1 VTRFAEGPESVKEIS
16 VARLFEQKRTELE
29 LTALTESLDSPVPI
43 TVSDIN
49 RPGLAMAGF
58 VENFLVERVQVI
70 GQTEVA
76 LLASMDEAGRAAAI
90 GRLLQFSV
98 PCLIVAKDLQLPPAL
113 LDGAARRGIPVLRTP
128 MSTTPFIHELT
139 AFLDDVFAPTMAVH
153 GSLVD
158 VYGVGLLFTGRSGI
172 GKSECALDLV
182 ERGHRLV
189 ADDVVT
195 VKRRHSNVLIGGANE
210 TLGHYMEIRG
220 IGLLDLQS
228 VFGIR
233 AIRFQ
238 KRIEVEVNLEDW
250 DNDEAYERIGLDQRY
265 STYLG
270 VKIPIVTVPIN
281 PGKNI
286 TVISEVIALNY
297 LVKAYG
303 YDPALNFEKRLS
315 EIKLKNQRLREL
327 ARDDLE

>member
-1 VTRFAEGPESVKEIS
+1 MAIHSGRTDSVKEIP
-16 VARLFEQKRTELE
+16 VARLAEQPELE
-29 LTALTESLDSPVPI
+29 LTLLTASVDSPVPI

-58 VENFLVERVQVI
+58 VENFLVERIQVI

-76 LLASMDEAGRAAAI
+76 LLESLTPEVRREAI
-90 GRLLQFSV
+90 HRLLQFQV
-98 PCLIVAKDLQLPPAL
+98 PCIVVAKDLDLPAEL
-113 LDGAARRGIPVLRTP
+113 IDGAGRRGIPVLKTP
-128 MSTTPFIHELT
+128 LSTTPFIHELT
-139 AFLDDVFAPTMAVH
+139 AYLDDIFAPTVAIH

-158 VYGVGLLFTGRSGI
+158 VYGVGLLFTGRSGV

-195 VKRRHSNVLIGGANE
+195 VKRRHTSVLIGQANQ

-228 VFGIR
+228 IFGIR
-233 AIRFQ
+233 AVRFQ
-238 KRIEVEVNLEDW
+238 KRIEVEVRLEDW
-250 DNDEAYERIGLDQRY
+250 DNTQAYERIGLDDNLT
-265 STYLG
+265 SHLG

-286 TVISEVIALNY
+286 TVIGEVIALNY

-303 YDPALNFEKRLS
+303 VDPAREFEKRHTELMS
-315 EIKLKNQRLREL
+315 QNARLQRL
-327 ARDDLE
+327 ARDDSE